1 MRSEYEKTNKEQISI
16 VHTEYYTWI
25 CLNMLPSRHF
35 HQILF
40 IMKNYLILKV
50 RRIVRILPKKLKAFI
65 LECYQI
71 IHRIFTG
78 RVLDRPSMLTIGS
91 FGGFEIAYRKNT
103 TDEAVIGESFD
114 NDIFFSRVPEYQA
127 DQGHVI
133 IDIGAHI
140 GTFSLLS
147 SSKVECGKVYAIE
160 ASEDSFNLL
169 RINVALNQCA
179 NISVHHLA
187 IADKEG
193 TCILYH
199 DIGNWGHST
208 VRKLSKSSETV
219 KSCTLST
226 FLERNCIN
234 ECHFMKLNCEGA
246 EFPIL
251 LSTPKT
257 ILQRIGTILVLYH
270 CDLWRN
276 NTEADLISHLESSGF
291 NCVIRNR
298 SEKRGRGWII
308 ATKTGQMSNHN

>member
-1 MRSEYEKTNKEQISI
+1 MMNLKDRIISI
-16 VHTEYYTWI
+16 
-25 CLNMLPSRHF
+25 LP
-35 HQILF
+35 
-40 IMKNYLILKV
+40 V
-50 RRIVRILPKKLKAFI
+50 
-65 LECYQI
+65 
-71 IHRIFTG
+71 FT
-78 RVLDRPSMLTIGS
+78 RKTVDKPSMLTIGS
-91 FGGFEIAYRKNT
+91 FGEFEIAYRKNT
-103 TDEAVIGESFD
+103 TDEAVISESFD
-114 NDIFFSRVPEYQA
+114 NDIFYPRVPEYQPGRG
-127 DQGHVI
+127 DVI

-147 SSKVECGKVYAIE
+147 SSKVELGKVYAIE

-169 RINVALNQCA
+169 RINVALNQCT

-193 TCILYH
+193 TSILYH

-208 VRKLSKSSETV
+208 VRKLSKYSETV

-226 FLERNCIN
+226 FLERNGIN
-234 ECHFMKLNCEGA
+234 ECHFIKFNCEGA

-291 NCVIRNR
+291 ECVIRNR
-298 SEKRGRGWII
+298 SEKCGRGWII
-308 ATKTGQMSNHN
+308 ATNTGRISNHN